1 MATDVLV
8 SCLLDPK
15 RNTLTLHGRRGV
27 YEDDAPDVFFLTS
40 EHADKLPSSWRDCV
54 SHDRG
59 FARVRWPERARGPR
73 WQRLE
78 HFTKGEFAKLG
89 VVPLEADVDPIQR
102 WIIDHPQATFPS
114 PGEWH
119 VFYYDL
125 ETEQVDWAHKWKSR
139 ILSYSWRS
147 TRTGRSGHVRLEAK
161 TDKAEAA
168 LLEKL
173 VRQIAGHDVAMAW
186 NGDGFDHPQVQSRCE
201 VVGVAFD
208 VESVHWLDHLQIFK
222 RNFLRTEDGGVKQSM
237 ALDSISEALLGVE
250 RKVPLSARAK
260 GLGWDGAGDL
270 FSWSWENAPDL
281 FREYNDQDVRLMQ
294 LLEEKTGFVELHMS
308 IARLCRVLPERR
320 SQFPSTLIDGRM
332 LGLGEE
338 HGYRFPTRPAYE
350 KDRESST
357 AMGAYVPEAKRGVFD
372 SIAVVDYARMYPSII
387 RAFNLSLDTLDP
399 EGDVRV
405 PRTTDKGAVD
415 ADGALVARFSSEK
428 EGIVPMALRAIIDER
443 KRYSALKSSCEVG
456 SPEWHDAG
464 RLSTACK
471 VLANS
476 FYGVLLSRSSRY
488 YRAEIGE
495 SVTSVGRLLLSRTI
509 KEVERRG
516 HFVAFGDTD
525 SVAFGATDD
534 QAVAVRDAVNKEI
547 VPAILD
553 EYGARQGEVRLEY
566 EKRFAVV
573 LVTASKKYAG
583 RFAVYDGKPVA
594 GDKID
599 IRGLEIVRS
608 DSCRA
613 ARQLQRSVVEQILA
627 RTPEHEM
634 RDAMIAIREEFL
646 KGSSP
651 VPDLLLRRSI
661 TKPLDEYVSK
671 PPQVQVAERMV
682 ERGEDVMVGMKV
694 PFVWERGR
702 AISPDEIVESIDY
715 ALYWNEHVWPATQR
729 CLEAAYPRGRWDF
742 AVPRGFDPNQLD
754 IFAPQA
760 EAPTP
765 KRLGIGSPKTRRGS
779 RPVVI
784 TVDSRTAY
792 VDRLKDVTDSFPGA
806 HPLRVV
812 VRDEVGRTEVELACP
827 QRVASPEA
835 DPRMAST
842 LGALGFR
849 WNIGVDGK
857 KKTT

>member
-1 MATDVLV
+1 MQ
-8 SCLLDPK
+8 
-15 RNTLTLHGRRGV
+15 
-27 YEDDAPDVFFLTS
+27 
-40 EHADKLPSSWRDCV
+40 
-54 SHDRG
+54 
-59 FARVRWPERARGPR
+59 WPEKARGPR
-73 WQRLE
+73 WVRLE
-78 HFTKGEFAKLG
+78 SFVKEFSKLG
-89 VVPLEADVDPIQR
+89 LVPLEADVDPIQR
-102 WIIDHPQATFPS
+102 WIIDHPAAEFPAPS
-114 PGEWH
+114 EWH
-119 VFYYDL
+119 IFYYDL

-147 TRTGRSGHVRLEAK
+147 TRTKRSGHVRLEAK

-173 VRQIAGHDVAMAW
+173 LRQIAGHDIAMAW

-201 VVGVAFD
+201 VVGVPFD
-208 VESVHWLDHLQIFK
+208 ASSTHWLDHLQIFK
-222 RNFLRTEDGGVKQSM
+222 RNFLRTEDGGVKQSF

-250 RKVPLSARAK
+250 RKVPLGERAK
-260 GLGWDGAGDL
+260 TAGWDGAGDL
-270 FSWSWENAPDL
+270 FSWTWEHAPDL

-308 IARLCRVLPERR
+308 VARLCRVLPNKT
-320 SQFPSTLIDGRM
+320 SQYPSTLIDGRM

-338 HGYRFPTRPAYE
+338 HGYRFPTRPKYE
-350 KDRESST
+350 EDREKST
-357 AMGAYVPEAKRGVFD
+357 AMGAFVPEAKRGVFD

-405 PRTTDKGAVD
+405 PRTTTTGAVTD
-415 ADGALVARFSSEK
+415 ELVARFSSGR

-443 KRYSALKSSCEVG
+443 KRYSTLKSECEVG

-476 FYGVLLSRSSRY
+476 FYGVLLSQSSRY
-488 YRAEIGE
+488 YKAEIGE
-495 SVTSVGRLLLSRTI
+495 SVTSVGRLLLSRTMR
-509 KEVERRG
+509 EVERRG

-525 SVAFGATDD
+525 SVAFGATDE
-534 QAVAVRDAVNKEI
+534 QAISVVDAMNEQI

-553 EYGARQGEVRLEY
+553 EYGAKQGEVRLGY
-566 EKRFAVV
+566 EKRFSVV

-627 RTPEHEM
+627 KTPEPEM
-634 RDAMIAIREEFL
+634 RAAMIAIREEFL
-646 KGSSP
+646 KGASP
-651 VPDLLLRRSI
+651 IPDLLLRRSI

-702 AISPDEIVESIDY
+702 AISPDEIAESMDFS
-715 ALYWNEHVWPATQR
+715 LYWNEHVWPATQR
-729 CLEAAYPRGRWDF
+729 CLEAAYPKGRWDF
-742 AVPRGFDPNQLD
+742 SVPRGFDPNQLD
-754 IFAPQA
+754 IFAQA
-760 EAPTP
+760 PASPTP
-765 KRLGIGSPKTRRGS
+765 KRLGVGPATRRG
-779 RPVVI
+779 RKPVVI
-784 TVDSRTAY
+784 AVDSRTAY
-792 VDRLKDVTDSFPGA
+792 VDRLKDVTDSFPGD
-806 HPLRVV
+806 HPLYVF
-812 VRDEVGRTEVELACP
+812 VRDEVERTVVELRCP
-827 QRVASPEA
+827 QKVASPEA
-835 DPRMAST
+835 DPKMAST
-842 LGALGFR
+842 LSALGFR
-849 WNIGVDGK
+849 WNIGFDGT